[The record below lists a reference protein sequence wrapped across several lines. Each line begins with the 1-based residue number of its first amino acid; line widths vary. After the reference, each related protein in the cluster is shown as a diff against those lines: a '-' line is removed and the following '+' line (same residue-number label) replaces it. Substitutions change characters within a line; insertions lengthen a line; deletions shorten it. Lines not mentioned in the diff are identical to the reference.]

1 MGRPFTPVSL
11 QGRLTGLGGEDLP
24 TIVIVAHYDA
34 FGVAPVCP
42 CPSCPAGESSFR
54 LQGSRVGGS
63 FPRVQGL
70 GHTKGASVRF
80 GQSWGLVGR
89 GSNPSW
95 TGKED

>member
-1 MGRPFTPVSL
+1 MLPMGRPFTPMSL

-54 LQGSRVGGS
+54 LQGSRVGGVS
-63 FPRVQGL
+63 HVCRGWATVIFVPFP
-70 GHTKGASVRF
+70 
-80 GQSWGLVGR
+80 
-89 GSNPSW
+89 
-95 TGKED
+95 